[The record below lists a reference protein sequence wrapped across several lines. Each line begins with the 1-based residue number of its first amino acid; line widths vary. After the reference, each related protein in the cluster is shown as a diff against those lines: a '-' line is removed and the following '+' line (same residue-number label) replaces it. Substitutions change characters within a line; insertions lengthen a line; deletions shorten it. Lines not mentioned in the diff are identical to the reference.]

1 MFVDTD
7 CTGKSLYF
15 PVFHCHCAISG
26 IFNPINPS
34 FRDLTDI
41 SDHFLINNSDN
52 IAGLFLFR
60 FKGFTKIYYEHFERG
75 GLFRIIKL
83 EFK

>member
-1 MFVDTD
+1 MTAL
-7 CTGKSLYF
+7 GKVCPHVSSL
-15 PVFHCHCAISG
+15 HLGDISG

-75 GLFRIIKL
+75 GLF
-83 EFK
+83 